1 MITKHSK
8 PTGKER
14 IKKGGSVSGNL
25 QSKKLQKLV
34 CWTTTF
40 AGMMFVVCQY
50 VWTRGLE
57 KEVRSAHA
65 FCEFWKPYIEINYK
79 YIMEICIRRPST
91 SNKSMDISKSQW
103 KSASQDF
110 QNPKRISMETSKP
123 QWKSAS
129 NDLQNPKRINRHLQV
144 SMEICI
150 HWPSKS
156 KNQSKDI
163 SKSQWKFASKGLQNH
178 AVVTLTSIFFFFK
191 LKFRDRSVFFFLFSF
206 CFPSKLTYLYKTS
219 KLMFSK
225 GVLVQ
230 AGWCMKA
237 QLTDQ
242 KNTSLTP

>member
-1 MITKHSK
+1 MVIKHSK
-8 PTGKER
+8 PTGKEH
-14 IKKGGSVSGNL
+14 KNTWGSVSGNL

-178 AVVTLTSIFFFFK
+178 AVVTLTSIFFF
-191 LKFRDRSVFFFLFSF
+191 LNSNSGTVLSFSF
-206 CFPSKLTYLYKTS
+206 CFLFVFQASWRTYIRHRS
-219 KLMFSK
+219 
-225 GVLVQ
+225 
-230 AGWCMKA
+230 
-237 QLTDQ
+237 
-242 KNTSLTP
+242 